1 MAARRPRTGH
11 RHRNVQSAAE
21 TCDVFLCDAHAM
33 EESRGSREALY
44 FQGIFVH
51 ASVNDPRVR
60 GGPLEARQVPYFAGR
75 HIHRRL
81 QPPTAAGTYQLAVA
95 AFSAYPKLQGLLFF
109 VDFVLEDSITRPS
122 QDSRPIVVPQPDQ
135 CTSKA
140 TCNLARL
147 SNPCQI
153 PAQSPFSLSP
163 IPRIELR
170 APLGG

>member
-1 MAARRPRTGH
+1 MRR
-11 RHRNVQSAAE
+11 VK
-21 TCDVFLCDAHAM
+21 
-33 EESRGSREALY
+33 
-44 FQGIFVH
+44 
-51 ASVNDPRVR
+51 
-60 GGPLEARQVPYFAGR
+60 PYFEGR

-81 QPPTAAGTYQLAVA
+81 QPPPAAGTYQLAVA

-109 VDFVLEDSITRPS
+109 VDFMLEDSITRPS

-153 PAQSPFSLSP
+153 LAQIRFFFRPFDVSD
-163 IPRIELR
+163 I
-170 APLGG
+170 AA